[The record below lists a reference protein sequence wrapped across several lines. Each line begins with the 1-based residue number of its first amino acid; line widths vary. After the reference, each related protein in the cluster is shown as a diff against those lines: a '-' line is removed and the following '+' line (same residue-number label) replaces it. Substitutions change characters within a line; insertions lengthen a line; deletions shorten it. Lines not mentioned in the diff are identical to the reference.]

1 MQFYTYNF
9 ILYSWQIN
17 FTVNSSRSNEIRR
30 VRRKSTILP
39 GKVRQ
44 DFFNRSVRYGLEDGK
59 TRLTH
64 GQTHVIA
71 HPVQLGEID
80 AEEEEE
86 EDEEEEEGEEEE
98 EEQGGGYDE
107 E

>member
-1 MQFYTYNF
+1 M
-9 ILYSWQIN
+9 N
-17 FTVNSSRSNEIRR
+17 FTVNSSNEIRR
-30 VRRKSTILP
+30 VRRKRTILP

-80 AEEEEE
+80 AE
-86 EDEEEEEGEEEE
+86 GTIG
-98 EEQGGGYDE
+98 QLINQYDRSTLN
-107 E
+107 